1 MKIVFLDEY
10 SLGDMDLSPI
20 KKLGE
25 YVGYDRTKKEQVV
38 KRCKDAEVVI
48 CNKTLL
54 RAETL
59 RALPNLRFI
68 AIAATGMNNVD
79 LEVAAE
85 LGIGVKNVAGYSTSS
100 VAEATMNF
108 ALSLFKNT
116 KYFDDYFKNGAYA
129 ASEDIFH
136 FGRPVRQLRGSK
148 WGVIGMGAIGR
159 EVARLAS
166 AFGCEVAYTSTS
178 GAVRKEDYPQLSL
191 EELLGWA
198 DVVSIHCPLTPAT
211 RGLIGE
217 KELAIM
223 KPTSIIINVA
233 RGGIIDEEALAKAL
247 SNRVIAGAGL
257 DVFSREP
264 LPASPLYDISD
275 KYSLV
280 ASPHTAW
287 AADAARKV
295 LIERI
300 AENISEYISSTGAD
314 A

>member
-1 MKIVFLDEY
+1 MAKIVFLDEY

-20 KKLGE
+20 KQLGE
-25 YVGYDRTKKEQVV
+25 YVGYDRTSKEQVLE
-38 KRCKDAEVVI
+38 RCKDAEIVI

-54 RAETL
+54 RGETL
-59 RALPNLRFI
+59 RALPKLRFV

-79 LEVAAE
+79 LDVAAE

-100 VAEATMNF
+100 VAEATMTF
-108 ALSLFKNT
+108 ALSLLKNT
-116 KYFDDYFKNGAYA
+116 EYFDNYFKGGAYA
-129 ASEDIFH
+129 ATEDIFH

-178 GAVRKEDYPQLSL
+178 GAVRKEEYPQMAL
-191 EELLGWA
+191 EELLAWA

-211 RGLIGE
+211 KGLIGE
-217 KELAIM
+217 KELTMM

-233 RGGIIDEEALAKAL
+233 RGGIIDESALANAL
-247 SNRVIAGAGL
+247 NNKTIAGAGL

-264 LPASPLYDISD
+264 LHESPLYDLSD

-280 ASPHTAW
+280 AAPHTAW
-287 AADAARKV
+287 AADEARKV
-295 LIERI
+295 LIQKI
-300 AENISEYISSTGAD
+300 AENISEYLKESV
-314 A
+314 

>member
-25 YVGYDRTKKEQVV
+25 YVGYDRTSKEQVLE
-38 KRCKDAEVVI
+38 RCKDAEVVI
-48 CNKTLL
+48 ANKTLL
-54 RAETL
+54 RADTL

-79 LEVAAE
+79 LDAAAE

-100 VAEATMNF
+100 VAEATINF

-129 ASEDIFH
+129 ATEDIFH
-136 FGRPVRQLRGSK
+136 FGRPIRQLKGSK
-148 WGVIGMGAIGR
+148 WGVIGLGAIGR
-159 EVARLAS
+159 EVARLAT

-178 GAVRKEDYPQLSL
+178 GAVRKEEYPQMPL

-211 RGLIGE
+211 KGLIGE
-217 KELAIM
+217 KELQKM

-247 SNRVIAGAGL
+247 NDRTIAGAGL

-264 LPASPLYDISD
+264 LHSSPLYDLAD
-275 KYSLV
+275 NYALV

-287 AADAARKV
+287 AADVARIE
-295 LIERI
+295 LIRRI
-300 AENISEYISSTGAD
+300 AENISEYLKGVEK
-314 A
+314 

>member
-38 KRCKDAEVVI
+38 ERCKDAEVVI

-217 KELAIM
+217 KELQKM